1 MDSKKQSTFSSLLR
15 SKLVII
21 LELVILVG
29 LSVALGKEV
38 FLKYRVQGDIRE
50 LETEISELE
59 YRNVE
64 LGSLINYF
72 ESDEYKE
79 EQARLKL
86 GLQKPGES
94 VITVLG
100 ASTESEIIQ
109 TETLAYNTNTLDDKK
124 TNPHRWWDYFFNVE
138 SMKNSD

>member
-1 MDSKKQSTFSSLLR
+1 MDSKKQSTLNRLLR
-15 SKLVII
+15 SKLAII
-21 LELVILVG
+21 LELVILIG
-29 LSVALGKEV
+29 LSIGLGKEV
-38 FLKYRVQGDIRE
+38 LLKYQVQSEIQE
-50 LETEISELE
+50 LETKISKLE

-64 LGSLINYF
+64 LGSLINYL

-100 ASTESEIIQ
+100 ASTKSEIVSA
-109 TETLAYNTNTLDDKK
+109 ESLAYNTNTSDDTK
-124 TNPHRWWDYFFNVE
+124 TNPQRWWDYFFNVE
-138 SMKNSD
+138 

>member
-1 MDSKKQSTFSSLLR
+1 MDSKKQSTLNRLLR

-29 LSVALGKEV
+29 LSIALGKEV
-38 FLKYRVQGDIRE
+38 LLKYQVQNEISE

-59 YRNVE
+59 HRNVE
-64 LGSLINYF
+64 LGSLINYLD
-72 ESDEYKE
+72 SDEYKE

-100 ASTESEIIQ
+100 VSTESEIVPV
-109 TETLAYNTNTLDDKK
+109 ESLAYNTHTLDDTK
-124 TNPHRWWDYFFNVE
+124 TNPQRWWDYFFRVE
-138 SMKNSD
+138 

>member
-1 MDSKKQSTFSSLLR
+1 MDSKDSKKQSTLNRLLR

-29 LSVALGKEV
+29 LSIALGKEV
-38 FLKYRVQGDIRE
+38 LHKYQVQGEIRE
-50 LETEISELE
+50 LETKISELE
-59 YRNVE
+59 HRNVE
-64 LGSLINYF
+64 IGSLINYL

-100 ASTESEIIQ
+100 ASTESETIS
-109 TETLAYNTNTLDDKK
+109 TESLAYNIYVSDDTK
-124 TNPHRWWDYFFNVE
+124 TNPQRWWDYFFSVE
-138 SMKNSD
+138 

>member
-1 MDSKKQSTFSSLLR
+1 MDSKKQLTLDRLLR

-21 LELVILVG
+21 LELVILIG

-38 FLKYRVQGDIRE
+38 FLKYQVQGEICE
-50 LETEISELE
+50 LETDISELE
-59 YRNVE
+59 HRNVE
-64 LGSLINYF
+64 LGSLINYL

-79 EQARLKL
+79 EQARLGL

-100 ASTESEIIQ
+100 ASTESETIS
-109 TETLAYNTNTLDDKK
+109 TESLAYNI
-124 TNPHRWWDYFFNVE
+124 YV
-138 SMKNSD
+138 

>member
-1 MDSKKQSTFSSLLR
+1 MDSKKQSTLNHLLR

-21 LELVILVG
+21 LELVILIG

-38 FLKYRVQGDIRE
+38 LLKYQVQGEIRE

-86 GLQKPGES
+86 GLQKPGET

-100 ASTESEIIQ
+100 VSTESETISA
-109 TETLAYNTNTLDDKK
+109 ESLAYNTHTLDDTK
-124 TNPHRWWDYFFNVE
+124 TNPHRWWDYFFSVE
-138 SMKNSD
+138 